1 VSRWKDNI
9 TDEDGSSPISKRK
22 PFKVLRWFPL
32 IPRLQRLFMSQ
43 HTVTHMKWHAVE
55 RTKDGV
61 LRHPADG
68 EAWKS
73 FDARYPNFAKDP
85 CNVRLGLSSDGF
97 NPFGNM
103 STAHSTWPILLVLY
117 NLPPWMCMKQ
127 PYFML
132 SLIISGPSS
141 PGMNI
146 DVYLQPLIAELNQ
159 LWDVGVQTFDVSLKK
174 KFMLRA
180 TLMWTIN
187 DLPVY
192 GDLAGWSTK
201 GKKACPCC
209 MDSTHSMWLTYGRKQ
224 CYMGHRRWLPEDHIW
239 RKNKRAC
246 DGTEEMGHPPT
257 VPSGDEIMGQLQGF
271 AERPRLEGDGWK
283 KRSIFF
289 TLPYWKDNELRHN
302 FDVMQIEKNV
312 VDNII
317 GTLLDIKG
325 KKKDNHEARQDLRK
339 LGLRPG
345 LHLFTADNNK
355 TYLPAADFT
364 MTKTEKYG
372 FLKVIND
379 VKVPDGYASNVSHC
393 VKLKECSIRGLKSY
407 DSHIL
412 MQQLMPI
419 ALRGSLPKKV
429 VGPLI
434 ELCGFFRKIC
444 SKTLRIEDLDRLESR
459 IPIILCNLEQ
469 IFPPGFFYD

>member
-1 VSRWKDNI
+1 
-9 TDEDGSSPISKRK
+9 
-22 PFKVLRWFPL
+22 
-32 IPRLQRLFMSQ
+32 
-43 HTVTHMKWHAVE
+43 
-55 RTKDGV
+55 
-61 LRHPADG
+61 
-68 EAWKS
+68 
-73 FDARYPNFAKDP
+73 
-85 CNVRLGLSSDGF
+85 
-97 NPFGNM
+97 
-103 STAHSTWPILLVLY
+103 
-117 NLPPWMCMKQ
+117 
-127 PYFML
+127 
-132 SLIISGPSS
+132 
-141 PGMNI
+141 
-146 DVYLQPLIAELNQ
+146 
-159 LWDVGVQTFDVSLKK
+159 
-174 KFMLRA
+174 
-180 TLMWTIN
+180 
-187 DLPVY
+187 
-192 GDLAGWSTK
+192 
-201 GKKACPCC
+201 
-209 MDSTHSMWLTYGRKQ
+209 
-224 CYMGHRRWLPEDHIW
+224 
-239 RKNKRAC
+239 
-246 DGTEEMGHPPT
+246 MGHPPT

-434 ELCGFFRKIC
+434 DLCGFFRKIC